1 MTARLSSPS
10 RQRGMT
16 FLGMLFVGIV
26 VAFTGVVAAQ
36 VFPTYLEFIAAEK
49 AIKKASAS
57 GGTVAEI
64 RRTFENAAAIDDIT
78 SLKPA
83 DLEVTKQGD
92 KVVVSFAYN
101 KEIHLAGP
109 AYLVMKYTATTR

>member
-26 VAFTGVVAAQ
+26 LAFTGVIAAQ
-36 VFPTYLEFIAAEK
+36 VFPTYIEFLAAQK
-49 AIKKASAS
+49 AIRKASS
-57 GGTVAEI
+57 GSTVAEV
-64 RRTFENAAAIDDIT
+64 RRTFENASNVDDIT
-78 SLKPA
+78 SLKPE